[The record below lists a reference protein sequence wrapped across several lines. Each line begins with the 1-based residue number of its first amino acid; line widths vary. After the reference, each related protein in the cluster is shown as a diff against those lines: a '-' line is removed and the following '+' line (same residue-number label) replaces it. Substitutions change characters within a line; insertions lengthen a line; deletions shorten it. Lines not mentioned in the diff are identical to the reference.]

1 LRRAPAPVL
10 FVYKHVPT
18 AMFAISAL
26 NPRCLMEGDPMN
38 RRHAIFSATA
48 FVAGVLVAT
57 LPSGRAHAADGEIR
71 VLNWNGY
78 GTDEKFA
85 VEKFKEM
92 TGITVV
98 HDYYTSE
105 QEMLTK
111 MRTSPGA
118 YDVVVVGTPFLP
130 AAREE
135 GLIEPIDTSKISNLA
150 DVSPQFKDSAIVKV
164 DGESWGVPFVWG
176 INSFAYNKDA
186 VKSEP
191 TSINALWDP
200 QFAGRVSLRDDGIFN
215 VQMAAIALGQ
225 DMNDPAD
232 MDAVKAKLLELKPQ
246 VRSFWASE
254 DEWMKGM
261 ANKNFDIGEIWAG
274 GAARAIKKYQL
285 PVGFVVPTEGAPA
298 WFDVLMLAKDAPN
311 KEGAEKF
318 MDYMISPDF
327 YVTWDT
333 TAGAAVSANA
343 KAVEALPADAFNR
356 TVMGQPDV
364 LDRLKFA
371 TPLTEEKRQEIQELW
386 AEVKTEFAQ

>member
-1 LRRAPAPVL
+1 
-10 FVYKHVPT
+10 
-18 AMFAISAL
+18 
-26 NPRCLMEGDPMN
+26 MN
-38 RRHAIFSATA
+38 RRHVLLSASA
-48 FVAGVLVAT
+48 FLAGALASVAPVSLA
-57 LPSGRAHAADGEIR
+57 AAADNEIR

-92 TGITVV
+92 TGITVI

-135 GLIEPIDTSKISNLA
+135 GLIEPIDTSKISNFA
-150 DVSPQFKDSAIVKV
+150 DVSAQFKDSEIVKV
-164 DGESWGVPFVWG
+164 DGQTWGVPWVWG
-176 INSFAYNKDA
+176 INSYAYNTDAIKDDL
-186 VKSEP
+186 
-191 TSINALWDP
+191 TSINALWDSKY
-200 QFAGRVSLRDDGIFN
+200 AGRVSLRDDAILN
-215 VQMAAIALGQ
+215 VQLAAMALGQ
-225 DMNDPAD
+225 DMNAPTD
-232 MDAVKAKLLELKPQ
+232 MEAIKAKLLALKPQ

-274 GAARAIKKYQL
+274 GAARAIKKYKL
-285 PVGFVVPTEGAPA
+285 PVAFVVPEEGASA

-311 KEGAEKF
+311 KEGAAKF

-333 TAGAAVSANA
+333 TSGAAVSANA
-343 KAVEALPADAFNR
+343 KAVEGLPPEAFNR
-356 TVMGQPDV
+356 AVMGKPEV
-364 LDRLKFA
+364 YSRLKFA
-371 TPLTEEKRQEIQELW
+371 VPLTEERRQELQELW
-386 AEVKTEFAQ
+386 SEVKTEFVQ

>member
-1 LRRAPAPVL
+1 
-10 FVYKHVPT
+10 
-18 AMFAISAL
+18 
-26 NPRCLMEGDPMN
+26 MN
-38 RRHAIFSATA
+38 RRHLILSAAALLAGTA
-48 FVAGVLVAT
+48 LMGAPMRSAL
-57 LPSGRAHAADGEIR
+57 AADGEIR

-85 VEKFKEM
+85 VAKFKEM

-135 GLIEPIDTSKISNLA
+135 GLIEPIDTAKIANLA
-150 DVSPQFKDSAIVKV
+150 DVSPQFKDSDIVKV
-164 DGESWGVPFVWG
+164 DGKSWGVPWVWG
-176 INSFAYNKDA
+176 INSFAYNTDV
-186 VKSEP
+186 VKEKL

-200 QFAGRVSLRDDGIFN
+200 KFAGRVSLRDDGIFN

-225 DMNDPAD
+225 DINDPAD
-232 MDAVKAKLLELKPQ
+232 MAAIKTKLLELKPQ
-246 VRSFWASE
+246 IRSFWASE

-261 ANKNFDIGEIWAG
+261 AGKNFDIGEIWAG
-274 GAARAIKKYQL
+274 GAARAIKKYKL
-285 PVGFVVPTEGAPA
+285 PVDFVVPAEGASA
-298 WFDVLMLAKDAPN
+298 WFDVMMIATGAPN
-311 KEGAEKF
+311 KDGAEKF
-318 MDYMISPDF
+318 INYMISPDF

-333 TAGAAVSANA
+333 QAGAAVSANL
-343 KAVEALPADAFNR
+343 KAVEGLPADAFNR
-356 TVMGQPDV
+356 VVMGQPDV
-364 LDRLKFA
+364 LERLKFA
-371 TPLTEEKRQEIQELW
+371 KPLTEEKRQEIQELW